1 MTIHAI
7 PLKSTKDQ
15 YILYIGERDYPTPSY
30 KVALPLYIP
39 TWIRSLARFDTCN
52 TKEEEQQQ

>member
-15 YILYIGERDYPTPSY
+15 CILGERDYPTPSY

>member
-30 KVALPLYIP
+30 KVSLPLYIP
-39 TWIRSLARFDTCN
+39 MWIRSLARFDTYN